1 MHRRRLA
8 GLDTLGV
15 APYSFVYFGGNED
28 DYDTLIIA
36 VTSQ

>member
-8 GLDTLGV
+8 GLDTLCV
-15 APYSFVYFGGNED
+15 TLYLFVYFGGNED